1 LVQHNPNQQT
11 NIMNTSTRHISKW
24 TDEHLEAKRS
34 FFKENTRVMREL
46 AQELNTI
53 LIEYNSVTRDDIKS
67 MADQIIGMCKGDWRE
82 HYIKTAKKSELRE
95 KMLLVIS
102 RTIEDNDAWLKA
114 IETEAAHRTN
124 IVKVKQESE
133 KIREWFY
140 AKVLPHKDDYICG
153 FDKIS
158 DGIRQWECLE
168 ELCLTGTVTAEN
180 IGQYGIELD

>member
-1 LVQHNPNQQT
+1 
-11 NIMNTSTRHISKW
+11 MNTYNRYISKW
-24 TDEHLEAKRS
+24 TDEQLATKRT
-34 FFKENTRVMREL
+34 FFKENTRVMQEL

-67 MADQIIGMCKGDWRE
+67 MATQMMGMCKDDWRE

-102 RTIEDNDAWLKA
+102 RTIKDNDVWLKD
-114 IETEAAHRTN
+114 IETEAAHREN
-124 IVKVKQESE
+124 LVKAKHEAE
-133 KIREWFY
+133 KSREWFY

-153 FDKIS
+153 FNKIS
-158 DGIRQWECLE
+158 EGIRQWECLE

-180 IGQYGIELD
+180 IGQYGIEMS